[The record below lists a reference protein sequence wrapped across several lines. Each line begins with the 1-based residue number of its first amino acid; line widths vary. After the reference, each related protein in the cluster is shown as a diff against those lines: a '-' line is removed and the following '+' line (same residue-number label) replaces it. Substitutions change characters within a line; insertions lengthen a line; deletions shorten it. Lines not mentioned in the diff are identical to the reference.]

1 MLLTDTQVPGSE
13 TRDPARLLGK
23 ARRLDLFTGLDQ
35 LYAELPETRR
45 GCCGRCCF
53 ESPGLFYVEYLRL
66 LELLAARPAEEREA
80 LVGNALRELLF
91 SWIEPTRTCL
101 FLGGEGRCTIYDQ
114 RPLVCRLFGLTP
126 PSDPERAEHEM
137 HLAAAEEARELRRLG
152 VRIPKA
158 TLVRARSHCRRVRSA
173 HGRRPKT
180 DADALADRAAALD
193 SQLLPR
199 EVVLQEYCFVSL
211 PDRLGNAMPVSDR
224 LGASM
229 LGGEV
234 VEELRLQLLRRAQQ
248 GESVEQLLA
257 EVLAQTQPP
266 AILRRTRRR
275 R

>member
-35 LYAELPETRR
+35 LYAELPETRC

-137 HLAAAEEARELRRLG
+137 HLAAARRPRG
-152 VRIPKA
+152 
-158 TLVRARSHCRRVRSA
+158 RARFPVAPAR
-173 HGRRPKT
+173 GG
-180 DADALADRAAALD
+180 AAG
-193 SQLLPR
+193 
-199 EVVLQEYCFVSL
+199 VL
-211 PDRLGNAMPVSDR
+211 
-224 LGASM
+224 
-229 LGGEV
+229 
-234 VEELRLQLLRRAQQ
+234 LRL
-248 GESVEQLLA
+248 LA
-257 EVLAQTQPP
+257 G
-266 AILRRTRRR
+266 
-275 R
+275 